1 MKKRL
6 IATVM
11 LAASIGLAPAAFAAD
26 LKIKDGD
33 TIRKVLEDRK
43 GKVVTVRLTDGE
55 EMTGTVRAVTK
66 ELLQLGELSG
76 KEYFDGIAEIGKI
89 SAVIVQVKN

>member
-11 LAASIGLAPAAFAAD
+11 LAVSIGLVPAAFAAD

-33 TIRKVLEDRK
+33 TIRKVLEDHK
-43 GKVVTVRLTDGE
+43 GKVVTVRLADGDE
-55 EMTGTVRAVTK
+55 LTGTVRAVTK

-76 KEYFDGIAEIGKI
+76 KEYFDGIAEVGKI
-89 SAVIVQVKN
+89 SAVIVRVKN